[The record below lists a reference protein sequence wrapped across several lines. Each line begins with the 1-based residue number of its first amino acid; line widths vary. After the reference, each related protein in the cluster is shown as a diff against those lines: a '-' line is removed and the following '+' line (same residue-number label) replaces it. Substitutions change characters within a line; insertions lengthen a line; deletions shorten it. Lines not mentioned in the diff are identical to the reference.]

1 MNSFRAR
8 KSTPKFTPWSNRNEN
23 YHMHGC
29 IRSSGYLNSKCCT
42 PTKYKWTVTML
53 RWYSSCTFDENLQKH
68 ISNELADDVGRESDM
83 S

>member
-1 MNSFRAR
+1 
-8 KSTPKFTPWSNRNEN
+8 
-23 YHMHGC
+23 
-29 IRSSGYLNSKCCT
+29 
-42 PTKYKWTVTML
+42 ML